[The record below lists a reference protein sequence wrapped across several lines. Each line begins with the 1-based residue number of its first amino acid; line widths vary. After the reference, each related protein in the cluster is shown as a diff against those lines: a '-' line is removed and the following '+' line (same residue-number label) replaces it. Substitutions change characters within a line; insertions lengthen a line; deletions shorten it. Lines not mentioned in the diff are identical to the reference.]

1 MHPRRV
7 FIDPD
12 VPHGE
17 TLSLRG
23 SEAHYLLRV
32 LRLREGDEVNAFD
45 GRGWSCRAV
54 IARAGSGCATLR
66 VSESINAA
74 TPPRTFAVA
83 QALLKAP
90 AMDTAVQMCT
100 ELGASAIIGF
110 HTARSVPRSSGS
122 SSEHLKLA
130 RWRKLAIEA
139 CRQCRRDF
147 IPDTSLLPSLES
159 LVPLIRGSDG
169 ALVASLREG
178 GASLSEVLS
187 GKRRARGMRLL
198 LIVGPEGD
206 FSGEELDRLVAHG
219 AVPCRLSD
227 AVLRAETAAV
237 AGAALLGQYL
247 MRRTRGAARPE
258 Q

>member
-1 MHPRRV
+1 MRMRRI

-32 LRLREGDEVNAFD
+32 LRLREGDEVTAFD
-45 GRGWSCRAV
+45 GVGWSCRAV

-66 VSESINAA
+66 VLESIHAA
-74 TPPRTFAVA
+74 TPQRTFAVA

-90 AMDTAVQMCT
+90 AMDTVVQRCT

-110 HTARSVPRSSGS
+110 HTTRSIPRSSGAAS
-122 SSEHLKLA
+122 GHSRLT
-130 RWRKLAIEA
+130 RWRALAVEA
-139 CRQCRRDF
+139 CRQCRSDF

-178 GASLSEVLS
+178 CASLSEVLS
-187 GKRRARGMRLL
+187 GGRRARGMRLL
-198 LIVGPEGD
+198 LLVGPEGD

-227 AVLRAETAAV
+227 AILRAETAAI

-247 MRRTRGAARPE
+247 LSRTV
-258 Q
+258 